1 MTPERP
7 RAENCQNSLVN
18 ASLIAS
24 LEGRAKEVIA
34 ISTGVARANLAKANV
49 MGGISTRANL
59 MKMNEAAQV
68 RTTTL
73 ANASE
78 MRVLLAVVCLPNL
91 CLYLSGPE
99 T

>member
-1 MTPERP
+1 
-7 RAENCQNSLVN
+7 LVK

-24 LEGRAKEVIA
+24 LEGRAKEAIA
-34 ISTGVARANLAKANV
+34 ISTGVAIANLAKANV
-49 MGGISTRANL
+49 IGGISTRANL

-68 RTTTL
+68 KTTTL

-78 MRVLLAVVCLPNL
+78 MSVLFAVVCLPNL
-91 CLYLSGPE
+91 YLYLSRPE